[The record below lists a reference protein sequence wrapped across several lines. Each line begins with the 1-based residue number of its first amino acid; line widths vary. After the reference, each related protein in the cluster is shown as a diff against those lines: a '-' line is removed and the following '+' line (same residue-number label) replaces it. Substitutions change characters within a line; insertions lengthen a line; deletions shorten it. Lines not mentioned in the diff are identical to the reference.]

1 MANRSHLYAFDRFE
15 AGMPLKPR
23 GLHEW
28 NSVIPI
34 SHLLMM
40 SGKPRRYASSI
51 SDHKVAIV
59 ADYEAGVTRF
69 LAFLHALEA
78 TQALPPEFAADV
90 RAAEQFL
97 AQDTAKGRFLLLEP
111 VEIFAFS
118 SKPDEEQCA
127 KVVEKQIPAI
137 AAQVD
142 ELLTRPPAQLFV
154 KAPKWL
160 AAIKKDWTAADL
172 GLGHWSSQLYYSLDR
187 EATEP
192 A

>member
-15 AGMPLKPR
+15 AGMPLRPR

-28 NSVIPI
+28 SGSIPI

-40 SGKPRRYASSI
+40 SGKPRRYASLLSA
-51 SDHKVAIV
+51 HKVAIV
-59 ADYEAGVTRF
+59 ADYEPGVTRF

-78 TQALPPEFAADV
+78 SQALPAEFASDV

-97 AQDTAKGRFLLLEP
+97 ADDKAKGRFLLLEP

-118 SKPDEEQCA
+118 AKPDEEQCA
-127 KVVEKQIPAI
+127 KVVEKQIPALV
-137 AAQVD
+137 AQVD
-142 ELLTRPPAQLFV
+142 EALGRPPAQLFV

-160 AAIKKDWTAADL
+160 AAIKKDWTTADL
-172 GLGHWSSQLYYSLDR
+172 GLGQWSSTLYYALD
-187 EATEP
+187 AEP